1 MKKTV
6 CLLLALFSISVA
18 AWAQSEAA
26 TVIGTV
32 TDPSGAVIPNVKVE
46 VANPD
51 KGFKRSLVS
60 DSAGSYVIDQVPI
73 GSCVITAEAAGFQK
87 LVRSGITLQVSQ
99 LLRVNLQMQVGA
111 TTQEVT
117 IVGNVPR
124 VETETGTISHVIN
137 GSQVVD
143 LDLNGRNFA
152 NLMYLTPGVTE
163 ANGQTFY
170 GTVGGAGFVNG
181 IRQGYSKFEFDG
193 MYGGDTSGGGT
204 SSNIDPSI
212 DSVAEMRVTAN
223 SYEANMG
230 LAGGSLIEV
239 AIKSGTKEFHGGMY
253 DFVRNTDFN
262 ANDFFQNRVVNPPG
276 GNAPKLPMH
285 WNDPGY
291 YLGGPFYIPGVYN
304 QDKTKTF
311 FFWSQEFHRYRTGVV
326 INTSAPT
333 LLERQG
339 NFSECD
345 KTSANYNA
353 TVAAGCILPKIPGSG
368 GQLYPNDILPVDP
381 DATDLLNAWVPLPNS
396 GPNGY
401 VKSPSNPTNWGQ
413 QTVRVDQNI
422 SDRTAAMFRFTHDSW
437 YWGTF
442 PPTNTY
448 SGATYDTQE
457 SQQNRLGFNAVFR
470 LTHSV
475 NPHLMSTFML
485 GVTSDMLLYGAPA
498 LVGKSSVAGSF
509 EKPANWTAHNI
520 FAVNEANN
528 DLPGVSSPYTMG
540 PELAGVGVKDDFSN
554 SAPAYVLKDDW
565 VDVAGNH
572 TLKFGLFAER
582 AQKNEHGGMATDGIY
597 SFSGGS
603 SANSTGNSL
612 ADEDIGALAFVEEG
626 TQTVGGTPVGG
637 YAKFFFRFTDVEP
650 YFQDDWKVTRKLTLN
665 LGLRYTYY
673 QPNHEISNPPKNST
687 FIPGLYNPAAQAQL
701 NAGGYLI
708 AGTGAWFHSFGNGL
722 VECGANGIPPSCSL
736 ATEANVAPRFGF
748 AYDPTGS
755 GKTVIRGGY
764 GLFYDLGGTGIAGSQ
779 SFESNAPTEFTSFA
793 YNISGYTNIT
803 PGLLGPVALTVMPTK
818 HKWMVVQQYNLT
830 VQHEFP
836 GKNLLS
842 VGYVGTLS
850 HHLPIS
856 VNINQIPEGVT
867 TENVPALAGA
877 TGCDSLGN
885 CNVQSILINKQHS
898 SVFFVPYRGYTTIL
912 SEEGVSNSNYNAL
925 QAEFT
930 HPFGHGLMVQASYAW
945 SHSLDDASTYYSN
958 TFFDSTNIE
967 RNYGSSDFNRPQSLL
982 LSYVYSLPFFSHP
995 SNTLLSKS
1003 LSQTLGGWRI
1013 SGITSFFSGVPFTPT
1028 CGVSGYSTAINGS
1041 TLCNPVGPVKAQ
1053 KSTISIPTYGPTPA
1067 VFSGSEIAQPLLSQ
1081 LNSNGEPGMFG
1092 YLGKNVLTGPGR
1104 NNFDLA
1110 LLKDF
1115 RMPWFGGER
1124 SRLEF
1129 RAETFNTFNHPNW
1142 DGLNTGCSGTT
1153 TFGQPCTGTAN
1164 ASLGAVNA
1172 DWGPRAL
1179 QLALKLTF

>member
-1 MKKTV
+1 MLFKSRCYTHLWV
-6 CLLLALFSISVA
+6 ILAFGVA
-18 AWAQSEAA
+18 GFFAAHAQAPATPPAA
-26 TVIGTV
+26 TAVTGAPAATAAMGTMRGHIV
-32 TDPSGAVIPNVKVE
+32 DPSGALIPGASITITKSSGAVVTTTTADATGQYVVNDLAPGSYIVQSYVEGFAPFTSPAIPLAVGQVKRVDISMAMEVEQQNVVVTDESPQVNVE
-46 VANPD
+46 AGGNANAIVLKGADLDALSDDPD
-51 KGFKRSLVS
+51 ELSSELTALAGP
-60 DSAGSYVIDQVPI
+60 SAGPNGGQIYIDGFTGGTLPPKSAIREIRINQNPFSAEYDRLGYGRIEILTKPGTNTLHGRAFVMGNDSLFNTGNPFLKPVPDYHSIQYNGNISGSFNKKASYTLSVEGRNIQDESIYIASTAVLNTTTGLYSIPTDSSGNIIPQTGSVFNPSTRIEVSPRIDLQLGQKDTLTLRYQYER
-73 GSCVITAEAAGFQK
+73 GSQSGNLGGSTALPTTAT
-87 LVRSGITLQVSQ
+87 SGTSSEHAIQFTD
-99 LLRVNLQMQVGA
+99 
-111 TTQEVT
+111 
-117 IVGNVPR
+117 
-124 VETETGTISHVIN
+124 SHVIN
-137 GSQVVD
+137 EHMVNETHFQYRRAFSST
-143 LDLNGRNFA
+143 
-152 NLMYLTPGVTE
+152 TPVST
-163 ANGQTFY
+163 TPSIS
-170 GTVGGAGFVNG
+170 V
-181 IRQGYSKFEFDG
+181 S
-193 MYGGDTSGGGT
+193 GDFSGGG
-204 SSNIDPSI
+204 SNGQFNTDHTDHLELQNMTTLSAGAHAIKFGTWLRDNRDANATNANFNGSFSFPSLQAY
-212 DSVAEMRVTAN
+212 VATLN
-223 SYEANMG
+223 G
-230 LAGGSLIEV
+230 LAQGQSI
-239 AIKSGTKEFHGGMY
+239 AQIK
-253 DFVRNTDFN
+253 
-262 ANDFFQNRVVNPPG
+262 AACP
-276 GNAPKLPMH
+276 A
-285 WNDPGY
+285 
-291 YLGGPFYIPGVYN
+291 
-304 QDKTKTF
+304 
-311 FFWSQEFHRYRTGVV
+311 SQTG
-326 INTSAPT
+326 
-333 LLERQG
+333 
-339 NFSECD
+339 
-345 KTSANYNA
+345 
-353 TVAAGCILPKIPGSG
+353 GCI
-368 GQLYPNDILPVDP
+368 PNNL
-381 DATDLLNAWVPLPNS
+381 
-396 GPNGY
+396 
-401 VKSPSNPTNWGQ
+401 
-413 QTVRVDQNI
+413 
-422 SDRTAAMFRFTHDSW
+422 
-437 YWGTF
+437 
-442 PPTNTY
+442 TY
-448 SGATYDTQE
+448 TTGRQAFVG
-457 SQQNRLGFNAVFR
+457 NVF
-470 LTHSV
+470 
-475 NPHLMSTFML
+475 
-485 GVTSDMLLYGAPA
+485 D
-498 LVGKSSVAGSF
+498 
-509 EKPANWTAHNI
+509 
-520 FAVNEANN
+520 
-528 DLPGVSSPYTMG
+528 
-540 PELAGVGVKDDFSN
+540 
-554 SAPAYVLKDDW
+554 
-565 VDVAGNH
+565 
-572 TLKFGLFAER
+572 
-582 AQKNEHGGMATDGIY
+582 
-597 SFSGGS
+597 
-603 SANSTGNSL
+603 
-612 ADEDIGALAFVEEG
+612 GAL
-626 TQTVGGTPVGG
+626 
-637 YAKFFFRFTDVEP
+637 